1 MTDNKEPSNSK
12 NAEIGQTYY
21 ILGFVFTII
30 GLTNFAFF
38 PIGVVF
44 LALAFNMYPE
54 YNPFASKKDKEKPVD
69 LDKHE
74 DKPDL
79 PE

>member
-1 MTDNKEPSNSK
+1 MTDNKEPSSNK
-12 NAEIGQTYY
+12 TAEIGQTHF

-44 LALAFNMYPE
+44 LVLGFTMYPE
-54 YNPFASKKDKEKPVD
+54 SNPFAPKKENEKPVD
-69 LDKHE
+69 LAKHD